1 MILSIKDKEKVVDLY
16 NSGMSQAQV
25 GKALG
30 VSDKTIWK
38 FMNRHNIKARPQ
50 GLQMKQLQNSNPV
63 KTRELISEAKSVD
76 INYTTIQ
83 FRKKYTQFSDELNLY
98 IPEKW
103 NVNKIW

>member
-50 GLQMKQLQNSNPV
+50 GLQMKQLRNLETV

-76 INYTTIQ
+76 INYTTQ
-83 FRKKYTQFSDELNLY
+83 FKKKYTQFSDELNLY

-103 NVNKIW
+103 NRNKIW